1 MNPRGT
7 EGAEGAEGAE
17 GGRKGA
23 EGSEGDARDITHAVI
38 GAAIE
43 VHRVLGPG
51 LFESIYEEALA
62 IELALRSVPFR
73 RQVSVD
79 VEYKGRS
86 VGQARLDMI
95 VADSLV
101 VELKAVEHL
110 APIHTAQVISYLRA
124 TGLRHGLLIT
134 FNVPALRLGIKRVIH
149 TYDP

>member
-7 EGAEGAEGAE
+7 EGTEGTEGAEE
-17 GGRKGA
+17 GR
-23 EGSEGDARDITHAVI
+23 EGSEGDVRGIAHAVI

-62 IELALRSVPFR
+62 VELALRSVPFR
-73 RQVSVD
+73 RQVTVD

-95 VADSLV
+95 VAD
-101 VELKAVEHL
+101 
-110 APIHTAQVISYLRA
+110 
-124 TGLRHGLLIT
+124 
-134 FNVPALRLGIKRVIH
+134 
-149 TYDP
+149 